1 MNRSKPNGRETSPI
15 VGLVAAQPDDFEA
28 LVSLRIDAMRESLE
42 RLGRF
47 DPERA
52 RERFRQGFSLQH
64 TRHIEADGKRVGFVV
79 LKPLGDEWLLD
90 HFYIRPSAQG
100 QGIGS
105 RVLRQILS
113 EADASAT
120 AVRVGA
126 LKESDSNRFYI
137 RHGFQLVE
145 SGEFD
150 HYYCRWKR

>member
-1 MNRSKPNGRETSPI
+1 MALHPETSPT
-15 VGLVAAQPDDFEA
+15 VRLVPAQPDDFEA

-52 RERFRQGFSLQH
+52 RERFRQGFSVQH
-64 TRHIEADGKRVGFVV
+64 TRHIEADGRRVGFVV

-90 HFYIRPSAQG
+90 HLYIGPGAQG

-105 RVLRQILS
+105 TVLRQILS
-113 EADASAT
+113 EADTCGT

-126 LKESDSNRFYI
+126 LKGSDSNRFYI
-137 RHGFQLVE
+137 RHGFRLVE

-150 HYYCRWKR
+150 HYYLRQKP